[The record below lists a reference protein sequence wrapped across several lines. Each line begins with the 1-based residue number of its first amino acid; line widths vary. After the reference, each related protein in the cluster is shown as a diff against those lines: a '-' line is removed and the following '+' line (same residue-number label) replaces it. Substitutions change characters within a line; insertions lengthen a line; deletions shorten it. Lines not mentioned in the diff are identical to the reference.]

1 MDYRDTGAGKA
12 SMNESDTLR
21 DLEFGGPARYRIV
34 IQGVLEE
41 CWSERLAGLA
51 IRRID
56 RGDHPPH
63 TALEGP
69 IRDQAELNGVIE
81 TLYGLHLPI
90 VKVEQ
95 VADESPATND
105 DESEPNKTETKR

>member
-1 MDYRDTGAGKA
+1 MMNA
-12 SMNESDTLR
+12 SDPNL
-21 DLEFGGPARYRIV
+21 DLDFGGPARYRIV
-34 IQGVLEE
+34 IQGSLEE
-41 CWSERLAGLA
+41 FWSERLAGLA
-51 IRRID
+51 IRVID
-56 RGDHPPH
+56 RGDRMPH

-95 VADESPATND
+95 ITDESPTAND
-105 DESEPNKTETKR
+105 TGSEPGEAESER